1 MARRRFCLSV
11 VLVASAL
18 GCSSGPMTLVGYK
31 VPKRQQVSIVIDI
44 SDQVDKED
52 DGGGVATLA
61 DAVANRLKDHG
72 IDSQLYTSKYD
83 HPKPPRV
90 DIFVSYYHG
99 TPPAVR
105 WAGLLALTA
114 INKIVLDCNV
124 TLPGQDKPAFSR
136 HFEHTSMP
144 RALNEND
151 NNAAA
156 ESVGEE
162 IVDAILKR

>member
-31 VPKRQQVSIVIDI
+31 VPKRQQVAIVIDI
-44 SDQVDKED
+44 SNQVDKED

-99 TPPAVR
+99 TLPA
-105 WAGLLALTA
+105 
-114 INKIVLDCNV
+114 
-124 TLPGQDKPAFSR
+124 
-136 HFEHTSMP
+136 
-144 RALNEND
+144 
-151 NNAAA
+151 
-156 ESVGEE
+156 
-162 IVDAILKR
+162 

>member
-1 MARRRFCLSV
+1 MARGRFCLGV

-31 VPKRQQVSIVIDI
+31 VPKRQQVAIVIDI
-44 SDQVDKED
+44 SSQADKQD

-61 DAVANRLKDHG
+61 DAITDSLKEHG
-72 IDSQLYTSKYD
+72 IDSQLYSSKYD

-105 WAGLLALTA
+105 WAGLLALSA
-114 INKIVLDCNV
+114 VNKIVLDCKV
-124 TLPGQDKPAFSR
+124 TLPGQDKATFSR
-136 HFEHTSMP
+136 HFERTSMP
-144 RALNEND
+144 SSLTENAD
-151 NNAAA
+151 NAAA

-162 IVDAILKR
+162 IVDAILTR